1 MHMET
6 TMAELFEIKDYQDRA
21 PRRVVASS
29 RSARDTLGQIL
40 LYTGIRYE
48 RMDEADTTPLRREA

>member
-21 PRRVVASS
+21 PRRVASP